1 MEIWDIY
8 DENRNRT
15 GRTIVRGEAF
25 NQGEYYVCAEV
36 WVKNSKGEFLIT
48 KRHPD
53 KKFGLMWEFT
63 GGGTLTG
70 ETTRASIK
78 RELFEETGIVQEEDD
93 FRYIATNKRR
103 NYFQDIFLLVKDID
117 LKDLT
122 LSPAETIDAKWVT
135 EEELCRIYEKGE
147 FVHTVWDRFL
157 KYKSLI

>member
-25 NQGEYYVCAEV
+25 KEGEYYVCSEV
-36 WVKNSKGEFLIT
+36 WIKNSGGEFLIT

-70 ETTRASIK
+70 ETTRSSIK
-78 RELFEETGIVQEEDD
+78 RELFEETGIYANENE
-93 FRYIATNKRR
+93 FRFIATNKKR
-103 NYFQDIFLLVKDID
+103 NYFQDIFLLNKDVD
-117 LKDLT
+117 LEDIV
-122 LSPAETIDAKWVT
+122 LSPTETIDARWVT
-135 EEELCRIYEKGE
+135 EETLFHIYQQGK
-147 FVHTVWDRFL
+147 FVPTVWERFM
-157 KYKSLI
+157 KFKSLL